1 MTLEKCKS
9 MTNQLMDKQ
18 KQFSDQI
25 INSKDFGDNMLNFS
39 TSLNICKKFNEIINN
54 QTESIEE
61 LGGERKPPMS
71 DWHYLGYG
79 HIDAR
84 D

>member
-1 MTLEKCKS
+1 
-9 MTNQLMDKQ
+9 
-18 KQFSDQI
+18 
-25 INSKDFGDNMLNFS
+25 MLNFS

-61 LGGERKPPMS
+61 LGGENKPPMS

-79 HIDAR
+79 HIDAKE
-84 D
+84 

>member
-1 MTLEKCKS
+1 
-9 MTNQLMDKQ
+9 
-18 KQFSDQI
+18 
-25 INSKDFGDNMLNFS
+25 MLNFS